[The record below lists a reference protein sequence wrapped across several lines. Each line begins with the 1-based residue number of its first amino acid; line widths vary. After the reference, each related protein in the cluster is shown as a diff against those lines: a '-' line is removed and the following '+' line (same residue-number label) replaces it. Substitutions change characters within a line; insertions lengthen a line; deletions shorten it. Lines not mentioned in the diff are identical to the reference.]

1 MAATKEYI
9 VTLKNHN
16 DLDDFYTQMEESSA
30 ENEEI
35 PSRPCNCCCRREISR
50 NTHYDL
56 TEAEAL
62 ELSKDSR
69 VLAVEEP
76 PHKLGIEPNPLWD
89 QTADFQKSSSSI
101 SSTDK
106 NWGLFR
112 TINGASVANWGN
124 DNTSSHNA
132 TIKTTS
138 SGKNVDVVIVD
149 RHITPNHPEFAVN
162 ADGTGGSRFVNFNWF
177 QYSSALGYSSNATYS
192 YANGTSSHGTHVAG
206 TVAGNTQGWA
216 REANIYN
223 MEFGGDAGGGNG
235 VSTWTNMLW
244 DYLRHFHK
252 NKDIN
257 PVTGRRNPTITNHS
271 WSYSQGTYNL
281 SNVNSVTYRGTTTS
295 VTGSTSERQAILEAN
310 GCPCLY
316 GVYLYRTPVR
326 VTSVDAD
333 IADAIADGVVVIAAA
348 GNSYWPMDVPS
359 GQDYN
364 NYFTTTGNKYHTR
377 GMTPAGASDVI
388 CVGSVGNKVA
398 EYKSTFSNFDERTDV
413 WASGS
418 NIISAMG
425 TAQDPYATPY
435 SPNATDPRDSNYRIA
450 SISGTS
456 MASPQVTGYIACL
469 AEQEPNLRNADVLQ
483 HLVEN
488 SKANVADAGASNPVK
503 SPYESLANS
512 PNRWLFYVKK
522 RPESGVA
529 YPSITQNNRNP
540 STNGVKY
547 PRTSSLITK
556 TS

>member
-16 DLDDFYTQMEESSA
+16 DLDDFYTQMEGSSA
-30 ENEEI
+30 ENEDI
-35 PSRPCNCCCRREISR
+35 PSRPCNCCCRRTISR

-76 PHKLGIEPNPLWD
+76 PHKLGIEPVPFWD

-162 ADGTGGSRFVNFNWF
+162 ADGTGGSRFVNFNRL
-177 QYSSALGYSSNATYS
+177 QYSSALGYSSNATYDYS
-192 YANGTSSHGTHVAG
+192 AGTSSHGTHVAG

-216 REANIYN
+216 RDANIYN
-223 MEFGGDAGGGNG
+223 MEFASDAGGGNG

-257 PVTGRRNPTITNHS
+257 PATGRRNPTITNHS
-271 WSYSQGTYNL
+271 WGYNQGTYNI

-326 VTSVDAD
+326 VASVDAD
-333 IADAIADGVVVIAAA
+333 IADAIADGVVVISAA
-348 GNSYWPMDVPS
+348 GNSYWPMDISS

-377 GMTPAGASDVI
+377 GSTPAAATGVI

-398 EYKSTFSNFDERTDV
+398 EYKSGFSNFDERTDV
-413 WASGS
+413 WSAGS

-456 MASPQVTGYIACL
+456 MASPQVTGHIA
-469 AEQEPNLRNADVLQ
+469 
-483 HLVEN
+483 
-488 SKANVADAGASNPVK
+488 
-503 SPYESLANS
+503 
-512 PNRWLFYVKK
+512 
-522 RPESGVA
+522 
-529 YPSITQNNRNP
+529 
-540 STNGVKY
+540 
-547 PRTSSLITK
+547 
-556 TS
+556 